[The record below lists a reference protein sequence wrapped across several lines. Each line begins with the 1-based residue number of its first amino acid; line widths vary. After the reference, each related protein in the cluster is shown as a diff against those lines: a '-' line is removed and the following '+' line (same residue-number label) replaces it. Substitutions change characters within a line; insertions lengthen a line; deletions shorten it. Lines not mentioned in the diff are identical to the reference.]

1 MTEQSDELEKQK
13 QEEDEQNHQS
23 RLLAHCELGQY
34 DEIAGLLRKRRGLF
48 LNCVDSDGNTPLHV
62 VRDLKCAELLLEF
75 GAGQSTLNRQNRDGE
90 TPLLLN
96 LRHGNVQLAGFYL
109 DNGADIRP
117 PNKHF
122 QHCLHVAAHSGLSS
136 LLDRLLDMR
145 QLDPNQPDRRGNST
159 LHYAVAFA
167 DKDVAA
173 EMLGRLLKETQVS
186 TDTEDSLGR
195 TAFTLAAQSD
205 NLAACRLL
213 RDRGCDLCHA
223 DFNGAD
229 ALHVA
234 SATAS
239 QEMVRYLVAD
249 LAFSVDRC
257 DKLGRSPLFYAVH
270 HAREDNAQQLLTL
283 GAEANRPDRCGR
295 TAIHVA
301 AEKGLDALLDVLLSN
316 GGDASQ
322 ADMRGQTPLHL
333 AAINGRYNFVKRL
346 LQWRRDLGD
355 DASDD
360 FIGATDADGKTAR
373 QLALDNGHQQVAN
386 LLGSAAGPAKPT
398 DRSYPRPQSGKQKRE
413 TQAEAREQQK
423 QELEAAEIERK
434 KAKKRQDKETEKKQK
449 EEEEKIRKQQQEEQ
463 EQQEAAREALEKQ
476 EQKSEE
482 KQAEA
487 EEHADSKAVD
497 ESGQERNKDEE
508 DRKSSDEKTDKTAEA
523 PKRSRSRSSS
533 SSSHSKSRSSS
544 SSSSSA
550 SSVGRLDNDGGNISD
565 GNERSDK
572 EDPYLTA
579 KPSWINGDEDKG
591 AGTEKRQ
598 QQQKQHQQHQHQ
610 SRRLRRSQK
619 EPPNI
624 VALRRRLYMYDS
636 TVMLGRSMNE
646 ERRERMYLRGG
657 LGAGDT
663 EGYPPSKPQRHNRRG
678 QQQQQ
683 QRERPSTAVE
693 AERLTDRYRDIN
705 QDTRQLLEKWRQESS
720 NDNNKNG
727 GSGGGGGGDSSSR
740 SARPVSGRS
749 GSGGYPRPRSQHH
762 QQQQRQPQ
770 PQPPPYRRPQSGS
783 RFLDYFPNNVSGS
796 GAGGK
801 DQTKRQQR
809 PATAAVDNEEVGR
822 RRGRRRSRSRRRGL
836 GYHWGYR

>member
-109 DNGADIRP
+109 DNGADVRP

-270 HAREDNAQQLLTL
+270 HSREDNAQQLLTL

-322 ADMRGQTPLHL
+322 ADMRDQTPLHL

-346 LQWRRDLGD
+346 LQWRRDLGG

-386 LLGSAAGPAKPT
+386 LLGSAAGPAKSAA
-398 DRSYPRPQSGKQKRE
+398 RSYPRPQSGKQKRE

-434 KAKKRQDKETEKKQK
+434 KAEKQQDKENKKKQK

-463 EQQEAAREALEKQ
+463 EQQEAAREALENQ
-476 EQKSEE
+476 EQENEE

-487 EEHADSKAVD
+487 EEHADSKAVGK
-497 ESGQERNKDEE
+497 SGQERNKDEE

-533 SSSHSKSRSSS
+533 SSSNSKSRSSS

-550 SSVGRLDNDGGNISD
+550 SSVGRLDNDGGNVSD
-565 GNERSDK
+565 GNER
-572 EDPYLTA
+572 
-579 KPSWINGDEDKG
+579 
-591 AGTEKRQ
+591 
-598 QQQKQHQQHQHQ
+598 
-610 SRRLRRSQK
+610 
-619 EPPNI
+619 
-624 VALRRRLYMYDS
+624 

-646 ERRERMYLRGG
+646 ERRERMYLRGS

-663 EGYPPSKPQRHNRRG
+663 EGYPPSKPQRRHRRR

-740 SARPVSGRS
+740 SARPASGRS

-770 PQPPPYRRPQSGS
+770 PQPQPPPYRRPQSGS
-783 RFLDYFPNNVSGS
+783 RFLDYFPNN
-796 GAGGK
+796 
-801 DQTKRQQR
+801 
-809 PATAAVDNEEVGR
+809 
-822 RRGRRRSRSRRRGL
+822 
-836 GYHWGYR
+836 

>member
-301 AEKGLDALLDVLLSN
+301 AEK
-316 GGDASQ
+316 

-386 LLGSAAGPAKPT
+386 LLGSAAGPAKPA

-434 KAKKRQDKETEKKQK
+434 KAKKQQDKENKKKQK

-487 EEHADSKAVD
+487 EEHADSKA
-497 ESGQERNKDEE
+497 
-508 DRKSSDEKTDKTAEA
+508 DKTAEA

-533 SSSHSKSRSSS
+533 SSSNSKSRSSS

-550 SSVGRLDNDGGNISD
+550 SSVGRLDNDGGNVSD

-579 KPSWINGDEDKG
+579 KPSWINGDEDKE

-646 ERRERMYLRGG
+646 ERRERMYLRGASRR
-657 LGAGDT
+657 GA
-663 EGYPPSKPQRHNRRG
+663 NRRG

-740 SARPVSGRS
+740 SARPASGRS

-783 RFLDYFPNNVSGS
+783 RFLDYFPNN
-796 GAGGK
+796 
-801 DQTKRQQR
+801 
-809 PATAAVDNEEVGR
+809 
-822 RRGRRRSRSRRRGL
+822 
-836 GYHWGYR
+836 

>member
-109 DNGADIRP
+109 DNGADVRP

-270 HAREDNAQQLLTL
+270 HSREDNAQQLLTL

-322 ADMRGQTPLHL
+322 ADMRDQTPLHL

-346 LQWRRDLGD
+346 LQWRRDLGG

-386 LLGSAAGPAKPT
+386 LLGSAAGPAKSAA
-398 DRSYPRPQSGKQKRE
+398 RSYPRPQSGKQKRE

-434 KAKKRQDKETEKKQK
+434 KAEKQQDKENKKKQK

-463 EQQEAAREALEKQ
+463 EQQEAAREALENQ
-476 EQKSEE
+476 EQENEE

-487 EEHADSKAVD
+487 EEHATARLSVKAAKR
-497 ESGQERNKDEE
+497 ET
-508 DRKSSDEKTDKTAEA
+508 KTRRT
-523 PKRSRSRSSS
+523 
-533 SSSHSKSRSSS
+533 
-544 SSSSSA
+544 
-550 SSVGRLDNDGGNISD
+550 GN
-565 GNERSDK
+565 
-572 EDPYLTA
+572 L
-579 KPSWINGDEDKG
+579 
-591 AGTEKRQ
+591 
-598 QQQKQHQQHQHQ
+598 
-610 SRRLRRSQK
+610 
-619 EPPNI
+619 
-624 VALRRRLYMYDS
+624 
-636 TVMLGRSMNE
+636 
-646 ERRERMYLRGG
+646 
-657 LGAGDT
+657 
-663 EGYPPSKPQRHNRRG
+663 
-678 QQQQQ
+678 
-683 QRERPSTAVE
+683 
-693 AERLTDRYRDIN
+693 
-705 QDTRQLLEKWRQESS
+705 
-720 NDNNKNG
+720 
-727 GSGGGGGGDSSSR
+727 
-740 SARPVSGRS
+740 
-749 GSGGYPRPRSQHH
+749 
-762 QQQQRQPQ
+762 
-770 PQPPPYRRPQSGS
+770 
-783 RFLDYFPNNVSGS
+783 
-796 GAGGK
+796 
-801 DQTKRQQR
+801 QTKRRTKQLKR
-809 PATAAVDNEEVGR
+809 PSGRAVDRPPPPAIQNRARPRLHPLQRHPSVVWTTTVAT
-822 RRGRRRSRSRRRGL
+822 SRTATNGQTKKIPT
-836 GYHWGYR
+836 